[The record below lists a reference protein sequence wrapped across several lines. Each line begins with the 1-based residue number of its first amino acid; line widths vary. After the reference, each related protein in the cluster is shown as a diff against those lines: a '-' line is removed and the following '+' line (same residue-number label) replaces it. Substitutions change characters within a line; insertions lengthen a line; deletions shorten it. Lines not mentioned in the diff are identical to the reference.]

1 MGVPRSRM
9 EIIRAL
15 SASKCSVTELMNA
28 TGLSRN
34 GVRRHLEPMRDA
46 GLIDE
51 EERPPRYRSIRV
63 YALNLGSLE
72 NAVWEMLERVTLD
85 AGTPR

>member
-1 MGVPRSRM
+1 M
-9 EIIRAL
+9 ELIRAL
-15 SASKCSVTELMNA
+15 SESKCSVTELMKA

-34 GVRRHLEPMRDA
+34 GVRRHLEPMRNA

-51 EERPPRYRSIRV
+51 EERPSRYRSISV

-72 NAVWEMLERVTLD
+72 NAIWEMLERVAFDT
-85 AGTPR
+85 GTPQ